1 MSVESTPWL
10 GGPPPSPDARVRLF
24 CFPFAGGGASAFQG
38 WVGKLPEGVE
48 LCRIQLPG
56 RENRFIDPA
65 IDDGSVLIPTLAA
78 ELRPFLDVPFA
89 FFGHSMGSM
98 ISFELIRLLAR
109 ENGPQPL
116 HFFPSGH
123 RGPHMRLRRRL
134 WADLPK
140 PELIAELQE
149 IDGIPHELLE
159 HDELL
164 ELLLP
169 TVRADLKL
177 YENYKYEPGDPLS
190 CPITAFGGDRDELVN
205 EEELQG
211 WSEHTSAASEYHMLP
226 GGHFYLFEEEELLRR
241 LSDEAAKLLAKA

>member
-1 MSVESTPWL
+1 MSVASTPWL
-10 GGPPPSPDARVRLF
+10 GGPPPSPDARLRLF
-24 CFPFAGGGASAFQG
+24 CFPFAGGGASAYQG
-38 WVGKLPEGVE
+38 WIGKLPEGAE

-56 RENRFIDPA
+56 RENRFVDPA
-65 IDDGSVLIPTLAA
+65 IDDGKVLINALAQ

-109 ENGPQPL
+109 EHGPQPL
-116 HFFPSGH
+116 AFFPSGH
-123 RGPHMRLRRRL
+123 RGPHMPLRRRH

-140 PELIAELQE
+140 PELISELQD
-149 IDGIPHELLE
+149 IDGIPQELLE

-177 YENYKYEPGDPLS
+177 YETYEYEPGDPLS
-190 CPITAFGGDRDELVN
+190 CPITAFGGDGDALVN
-205 EEELQG
+205 AEELAG
-211 WSEHTSAASEYHMLP
+211 WAQHTSAASEHHILP
-226 GGHFYLFEEEELLRR
+226 GGHFYLFDDSQLLSR
-241 LSDEAAKLLAKA
+241 LTDETAKLLAKV